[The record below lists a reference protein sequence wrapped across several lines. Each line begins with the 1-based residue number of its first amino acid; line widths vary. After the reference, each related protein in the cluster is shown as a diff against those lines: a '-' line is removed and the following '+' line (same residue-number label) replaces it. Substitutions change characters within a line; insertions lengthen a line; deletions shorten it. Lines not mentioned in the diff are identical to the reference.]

1 MKLLVFGDNHG
12 DRDSFYHALKKA
24 KDADVIVQLGDF
36 TFFGEDIELLI
47 ELIAT
52 FPKRVILM
60 HGNHEQECIVRE
72 LAKKHK
78 NIRYSHKEIIPV
90 GEYDIITY
98 GGGGFSIIDEEFES
112 FIESI
117 KEQIRDPNKT
127 ILILHAPPH
136 DTALDNP
143 FGNYHSGTVSF
154 RKFIEE
160 VQPLMVFAGHIHEG
174 EGSFDYIEETLLHNP
189 GPLGA
194 LINIEDIHYQRVQG
208 KKLHPKNINDAQ

>member
-12 DRDSFYHALKKA
+12 DTHSFLHALEKA

-36 TFFGEDIELLI
+36 TFFGQDIQALLA
-47 ELIAT
+47 LIAT
-52 FPKRVILM
+52 FPKQVILM
-60 HGNHEQECIVRE
+60 HGNHEQEAIVRQ
-72 LAKKHK
+72 LAQQHK
-78 NIRYSHKEIIPV
+78 NIRYSHKEIISV

-98 GGGGFSIIDEEFES
+98 GGGGFSIIDEEFEA
-112 FIESI
+112 FAEHI
-117 KEQIRDPNKT
+117 KKNIRNPNKT

-160 VQPLMVFAGHIHEG
+160 VQPLVVFAGHIHEG
-174 EGSFDYIEETLLHNP
+174 EGAFDYIEETLLHNP

-194 LINIEDIHYQRVQG
+194 LINIEDLHHQRSQG
-208 KKLHPKNINDAQ
+208 KKLTVKKD